1 MLTKRQSLILQAVID
16 YYAKYQSPV
25 GSKALSKHPEINA
38 SSATIRNELARLE
51 ELSLITKTHASSGRM
66 PAEQGYRYYI
76 NHIMPYFGGLIDLGL
91 AEEEESI
98 LQDIFNDPYNDLNQ
112 VIRKTAATLANL
124 SENVVISIGPD
135 IATQRL
141 AKFHVLSLTE
151 DQAMVILV
159 TDKGVIRNQMVNF
172 NLVLTPALIEGIA
185 EIMNQEL
192 VGLEL
197 SKVVQRLQTHYL
209 NDIDQMNHSAEDSNH
224 LIHRLMSQF
233 NSDDMFVDGQN
244 YLFSALAETSDGA
257 NIPYLSQL
265 LENHAVIASLINTSD
280 HGIQVRVGKELKD
293 QSLEKM
299 SLMSAN
305 MGTANSG
312 KIITFAVLGPE
323 NMSYIRMAQLFQSIS
338 KGMSK
343 YLDNNYKS

>member
-1 MLTKRQSLILQAVID
+1 
-16 YYAKYQSPV
+16 
-25 GSKALSKHPEINA
+25 
-38 SSATIRNELARLE
+38 
-51 ELSLITKTHASSGRM
+51 
-66 PAEQGYRYYI
+66 
-76 NHIMPYFGGLIDLGL
+76 
-91 AEEEESI
+91 
-98 LQDIFNDPYNDLNQ
+98 
-112 VIRKTAATLANL
+112 
-124 SENVVISIGPD
+124 
-135 IATQRL
+135 
-141 AKFHVLSLTE
+141 
-151 DQAMVILV
+151 MVILV

-224 LIHRLMSQF
+224 LIHRLLSQF

>member
-135 IATQRL
+135 ML
-141 AKFHVLSLTE
+141 
-151 DQAMVILV
+151 
-159 TDKGVIRNQMVNF
+159 RNDLPNF
-172 NLVLTPALIEGIA
+172 
-185 EIMNQEL
+185 
-192 VGLEL
+192 
-197 SKVVQRLQTHYL
+197 
-209 NDIDQMNHSAEDSNH
+209 
-224 LIHRLMSQF
+224 MSF
-233 NSDDMFVDGQN
+233 
-244 YLFSALAETSDGA
+244 L
-257 NIPYLSQL
+257 
-265 LENHAVIASLINTSD
+265 
-280 HGIQVRVGKELKD
+280 
-293 QSLEKM
+293 
-299 SLMSAN
+299 
-305 MGTANSG
+305 
-312 KIITFAVLGPE
+312 
-323 NMSYIRMAQLFQSIS
+323 
-338 KGMSK
+338 
-343 YLDNNYKS
+343 